1 MCVSWHRFV
10 LLRIPFR
17 MVSSIGWSGTSGQ
30 DRFLLQSTLLRV
42 GHSSPVDVRKLR
54 DEKQQQLQFHFV
66 FKCIAY
72 KFSKFNLSSSLSLL
86 LPFYLPY

>member
-1 MCVSWHRFV
+1 MMPQQLV
-10 LLRIPFR
+10 LQSTPC
-17 MVSSIGWSGTSGQ
+17 SISPGQ
-30 DRFLLQSTLLRV
+30 SVLQSTLLRV

-72 KFSKFNLSSSLSLL
+72 KISKFNLSSSLSLL